1 MPEDVSEFN
10 FTLSK
15 IGICKKILKYCIQLK
30 NLLKLLFLLFVVYS
44 TDQN

>member
-15 IGICKKILKYCIQLK
+15 IGVCKKILKYCVQEKI
-30 NLLKLLFLLFVVYS
+30 Y
-44 TDQN
+44 